1 MDFNNVLI
9 VTTSKQDQNYIDATT
24 KLDNANFDY
33 SVFTVPGCELS
44 KLKNISFP
52 IFFAKDK
59 KKLDT
64 VKRILGL
71 C

>member
-24 KLDNANFDY
+24 KLDNANFNY
-33 SVFTVPGCELS
+33 SVVTLPGCAT
-44 KLKNISFP
+44 KLKNTSFP
-52 IFFAKDK
+52 LFFAKDEK
-59 KKLDT
+59 KSDA
-64 VKRILGL
+64 VRRILGL